1 VAINNHFL
9 GATFVVMSSAG
20 FAIGPALAIKAY
32 ESDANALGV
41 MCVRFTM
48 ASIGLAILR
57 YFLARHHPWPTLR
70 SFLEM
75 FIVGGFLIT
84 FTSLS
89 YFIAI
94 DTIDTG
100 LAIVVFYLN
109 PVFVLIATWAI
120 YKRRPHRSPVLA
132 LCVTLLGVFISV
144 GKIGRSDTPAFVLVV
159 ASALTFTLYLL
170 LMSRTLAKIDLITA
184 SMLLNSGAALGYW
197 LFALVAPSSLS
208 VAYPQASRGWW
219 FIVALALFGTIFPI
233 TCSFEGIKR
242 VGPSMVS
249 IITTVEPIFSIAIGI
264 AILGESMT
272 LNRAVGATFVIGALV
287 ALAITKS
294 RTEVPAAH
302 Q

>member
-1 VAINNHFL
+1 M
-9 GATFVVMSSAG
+9 MSSAG
-20 FAIGPALAIKAY
+20 FALAPALAIKAY
-32 ESDANALGV
+32 ESDANPLGV

-70 SFLEM
+70 SFFEM
-75 FIVGGFLIT
+75 FFLGGFLIT

-94 DTIDTG
+94 DTG
-100 LAIVVFYLN
+100 LAIVIFYLN
-109 PVFVLIATWAI
+109 PVFVLIATWVI
-120 YKRRPHRSPVLA
+120 YKRKPPRSTVIA
-132 LCVTLLGVFISV
+132 LCATLFGVFISV
-144 GKIGRSDTPAFVLVV
+144 GQIGRSDTKAFLLVV
-159 ASALTFTLYLL
+159 ASSLTFTIYLL
-170 LMSRTLAKIDLITA
+170 LMSRTLAKIDLVTA

-197 LFALVAPSSLS
+197 LFALVAPASLR
-208 VAYPQASRGWW
+208 VEFPTDARGWW

-264 AILGESMT
+264 AVLGESMT
-272 LNRAVGATFVIGALV
+272 FNRAIGAAFVIGALI
-287 ALAITKS
+287 ALGVTKS

>member
-1 VAINNHFL
+1 MFFL
-9 GATFVVMSSAG
+9 
-20 FAIGPALAIKAY
+20 
-32 ESDANALGV
+32 
-41 MCVRFTM
+41 
-48 ASIGLAILR
+48 
-57 YFLARHHPWPTLR
+57 
-70 SFLEM
+70 
-75 FIVGGFLIT
+75 GGFLIT

-100 LAIVVFYLN
+100 LAIVIFYLN
-109 PVFVLIATWAI
+109 PVFVLIATWVI
-120 YKRRPHRSPVLA
+120 YKRKPPRSTVIA
-132 LCVTLLGVFISV
+132 LCATLFGVFVSV
-144 GKIGRSDTPAFVLVV
+144 GQIGSGDTTAFMLVV
-159 ASALTFTLYLL
+159 ASALTFTIYLL
-170 LMSRTLAKIDLITA
+170 LMSRTLAKIDLVTA

-197 LFALVAPSSLS
+197 LFALVAPASLR
-208 VAYPQASRGWW
+208 VEFPTDARGWW

-264 AILGESMT
+264 AVLGEAMT
-272 LNRAVGATFVIGALV
+272 VNRAIGAAFVIGALI
-287 ALAITKS
+287 ALGVTKS

>member
-1 VAINNHFL
+1 M
-9 GATFVVMSSAG
+9 MSSAG
-20 FAIGPALAIKAY
+20 FALAPALAIKAY
-32 ESDANALGV
+32 ESGANPLGV

-70 SFLEM
+70 SFFEM
-75 FIVGGFLIT
+75 FFLGGFLIT

-94 DTIDTG
+94 DTG
-100 LAIVVFYLN
+100 LAIVIFYLN
-109 PVFVLIATWAI
+109 PVFVLIATWVI
-120 YKRRPHRSPVLA
+120 YKRKPPRSTVIA
-132 LCVTLLGVFISV
+132 LCATLFGVFISV
-144 GKIGRSDTPAFVLVV
+144 GQIGRSDTKAFLLVV
-159 ASALTFTLYLL
+159 ASSLTFTIYLL
-170 LMSRTLAKIDLITA
+170 LMSRTLAKIDLVTA

-197 LFALVAPSSLS
+197 LFALVAPASLR
-208 VAYPQASRGWW
+208 VEFPTDARGWW

-264 AILGESMT
+264 AVLGESMT
-272 LNRAVGATFVIGALV
+272 FYRAIGAAFVIGALI
-287 ALAITKS
+287 ALGVTKS

>member
-1 VAINNHFL
+1 VPKNKLII
-9 GATFVVMSSAG
+9 GATFVMMSSAG
-20 FAIGPALAIKAY
+20 FALAPALAIKAY
-32 ESDANALGV
+32 ESDANPLGV

-70 SFLEM
+70 SFFEM
-75 FIVGGFLIT
+75 FFLGGFLIT

-100 LAIVVFYLN
+100 LAIVIFYLN

-120 YKRRPHRSPVLA
+120 YKRKPPRSTVIA
-132 LCVTLLGVFISV
+132 LCATLFGVFVSV
-144 GKIGRSDTPAFVLVV
+144 GQIGSGDTTAFMLVV
-159 ASALTFTLYLL
+159 ASALTFTIYLL
-170 LMSRTLAKIDLITA
+170 LMSKTLAKIDLVTA

-197 LFALVAPSSLS
+197 LFALVAPASLR
-208 VAYPQASRGWW
+208 VEFPTDARGWW

-264 AILGESMT
+264 AVLGESMT
-272 LNRAVGATFVIGALV
+272 INRAIGAAFVVGALIALG
-287 ALAITKS
+287 ITKS